1 MKKKKYVYIK
11 SVALKNPYDIL
22 LVNKLMDFFLL
33 LLLSGLDLFLFLVH
47 FMKGMDDI
55 VMQTYMKSIQ
65 KNQKF
70 IDDTPSLTLVFK
82 FK

>member
-1 MKKKKYVYIK
+1 MYIK

-55 VMQTYMKSIQ
+55 VMQTYEINTK
-65 KNQKF
+65 KKKLKLKF

-82 FK
+82 LK